1 MSEDNKV
8 GVKATTSIYG
18 IFGHPVKHSLSPDMH
33 NGAFNELGLNSVYV
47 AFDIEPGNIGEATS
61 SIRVMGIKG
70 INITIPH
77 KQTIIPFLDEVS
89 PDAKLTGAVNT
100 VKNENGKL
108 SGFNTDVGGF
118 LRAIREDLD
127 FTPEGKILFLIG
139 AGGAARAVLSAFSM
153 NGGSVVYLADIVK
166 EKAIELADHFKTNFK
181 DIRFETIN
189 IEDRG
194 IMSEKFSDADILVN
208 ASPAGMEGV
217 GALDIPLASLKKT
230 AVVYDLVY
238 KPVNTKLLQDAKE
251 LGHKASGGL
260 TMLLYQGAES
270 FEIWTGKTAPVDVMK
285 RALGY

>member
-1 MSEDNKV
+1 V

-33 NGAFNELGLNSVYV
+33 NSAFSELGLNSVYV
-47 AFDIEPGNIGEATS
+47 AFDIEPENIGEATNA
-61 SIRVMGIKG
+61 IRAMGIKG

-89 PDAKLTGAVNT
+89 PDATLTGAVNT
-100 VKNENGKL
+100 VKNEEGKL

-127 FTPEGKILFLIG
+127 FSPEDNTLFLIG
-139 AGGAARAVLSAFSM
+139 AGGAARAVLSAFCM
-153 NGGSVVYLADIVK
+153 NGGAIVYIADILK
-166 EKAIELADHFKTNFK
+166 DKAIELADQFKGNFENIRIETIEMEDK
-181 DIRFETIN
+181 DIV
-189 IEDRG
+189 
-194 IMSEKFSDADILVN
+194 SEKFSEADILVN
-208 ASPAGMEGV
+208 ASPAGMDGV
-217 GALDIPLASLKKT
+217 GSHDIPLASLKKS

-238 KPVNTKLLQDAKE
+238 KPQNTKLLTDARE

-270 FEIWTGKTAPVDVMK
+270 FEIWTGETAPVAVMK
-285 RALGY
+285 KALGY

>member
-1 MSEDNKV
+1 M

-33 NGAFNELGLNSVYV
+33 NSAFNELGLDSVYV
-47 AFDIEPGNIGEATS
+47 AFDIEPENIGEATN
-61 SIRVMGIKG
+61 SIRTMGIKG

-89 PDAKLTGAVNT
+89 PDATLTGAVNT
-100 VKNENGKL
+100 VKNEEGRL

-127 FTPEGKILFLIG
+127 FSPEDNTLFLIG
-139 AGGAARAVLSAFSM
+139 AGGAARAVLSAFCM
-153 NGGSVVYLADIVK
+153 NGGAVVYIADILK
-166 EKAIELADHFKTNFK
+166 DKAIELADQFKANFPNITIDTIEMEDK
-181 DIRFETIN
+181 DTV
-189 IEDRG
+189 
-194 IMSEKFSDADILVN
+194 SEKFSEADILVN
-208 ASPAGMEGV
+208 ASPAGMDGV
-217 GALDIPLASLKKT
+217 GSHDIPLTSLKKS

-238 KPVNTKLLQDAKE
+238 KPQNTKLLTDARE

-270 FEIWTGKTAPVDVMK
+270 FEIWTAETAPVAVMRK
-285 RALGY
+285 ALGY

>member
-1 MSEDNKV
+1 M

-33 NGAFNELGLNSVYV
+33 NSAFSELGLNSVYV
-47 AFDIEPGNIGEATS
+47 AFDIEPENIGEATNA
-61 SIRVMGIKG
+61 IRAMGIKG

-89 PDAKLTGAVNT
+89 PDATLTGAVNT
-100 VKNENGKL
+100 VKNEEGKL

-127 FTPEGKILFLIG
+127 FSPEDNTLFLIG
-139 AGGAARAVLSAFSM
+139 AGGAARAVLSAFCM
-153 NGGSVVYLADIVK
+153 NGGAIVYIADILK
-166 EKAIELADHFKTNFK
+166 DKAIELADQFKGNFENIRIETIEMEDK
-181 DIRFETIN
+181 DIV
-189 IEDRG
+189 
-194 IMSEKFSDADILVN
+194 SEKFSEADILVN
-208 ASPAGMEGV
+208 ASPAGMDGV
-217 GALDIPLASLKKT
+217 GSHDIPLASLKKS

-238 KPVNTKLLQDAKE
+238 KPQNTKLLTDARE

-270 FEIWTGKTAPVDVMK
+270 FEIWTGETAPVAVMK
-285 RALGY
+285 KALGY